1 MNKKNKVKK
10 MRAAVYTKYGSPDVL
25 EVIEIEKPVPK
36 KNEVLVKILATSIQ
50 FADWRFVLGKPFIIR
65 LMGSGLFRPKHK
77 VMGSD
82 IAGIVEKVGKEA
94 TKFKIGDE
102 IFGDISDYGW
112 GGFAQYVCVPED
124 AICLKPDNISFE
136 MASAVPQ
143 SAEVALQGIRDAGK
157 IQSEQKVL
165 IIGASGGIGTFAIQ
179 ICKFFDA
186 IVTGVCST
194 ENVKMVY
201 SIGADRVIDYKK
213 EDFTKLKGE
222 FDIVFDIIAKNPV
235 PDYLRV
241 LKEGGIYV
249 AGALNLNSYFK
260 GRRIAKKE
268 KKTIKALVAKTKIE
282 DLELLKKLIEEGSIT
297 PIVDKC
303 FPLEEIANAIKY
315 YSERHAKGKI
325 VIKIEH

>member
-1 MNKKNKVKK
+1 MNKENNEKK
-10 MRAAVYTKYGSPDVL
+10 MRAAVYRKYGSLDVL
-25 EVIEIEKPVPK
+25 KVIEIEKPVAK
-36 KNEVLVKILATSIQ
+36 ENEVLVKIHRTSIQ

-65 LMGSGLFRPKHK
+65 LMGSGLFRPKNK

-82 IAGIVEKVGKEA
+82 IAGIVEEVGSEA
-94 TKFKIGDE
+94 SKFKIGDE

-124 AICLKPDNISFE
+124 AICLKPNNISFE

-143 SAEVALQGIRDAGK
+143 SAGVALQGIRDAGK
-157 IQSEQKVL
+157 IKSGQNVL

-179 ICKFFDA
+179 ISKFFGA

-194 ENVKMVY
+194 ENVEMVL
-201 SIGADRVIDYKK
+201 SLGADKVIDYKK

-235 PDYLRV
+235 PDYLKV

-260 GRRIAKKE
+260 GRRIAKRE
-268 KKTIKALVAKTKIE
+268 NKTIKTLIAKSKTE
-282 DLELLKKLIEEGSIT
+282 NLEFLKKLIEQGIIT
-297 PIVDKC
+297 PIVDKS
-303 FPLEEIANAIKY
+303 FSLEEIVNAIEY
-315 YSERHAKGKI
+315 YSQRHAKGKV
-325 VIKIEH
+325 VIQIEH